1 MHGFFLEKRQGF
13 VGEKGGTKIFL
24 RRQDFLKEGF
34 FVGED
39 SDLSIEKKQKQRFSF
54 RNGVRRFIR
63 GSTETFGCVE
73 EFVTEYV
80 YPV

>member
-1 MHGFFLEKRQGF
+1 M
-13 VGEKGGTKIFL
+13 
-24 RRQDFLKEGF
+24 
-34 FVGED
+34 GED